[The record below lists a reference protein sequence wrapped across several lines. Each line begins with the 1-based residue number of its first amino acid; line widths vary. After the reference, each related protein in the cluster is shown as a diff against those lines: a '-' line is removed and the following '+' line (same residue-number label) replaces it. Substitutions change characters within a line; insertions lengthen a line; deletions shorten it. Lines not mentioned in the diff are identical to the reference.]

1 MALNGVRA
9 LLFDVFGTVVDW
21 RSGVAR
27 EAAPFLRRRGA
38 ESVDPLAFADAWRAG
53 YQPAMEQV
61 RSGRRRFTRLDVLHR
76 ENLETI
82 LPDFGIDPATVP
94 ASELNELNLAWH
106 RLDPWPD
113 AVAGLTRLKTS
124 FIIAPLS
131 NGNIA
136 LMLDMAKRAGL
147 PWDAIL
153 GAEVV
158 QAYKPMPEAYLR
170 TADIL
175 AMRRNKSASWPR
187 TTATSR
193 RRVSAVCEPPSYRVP
208 PSTVRTRLPI
218 CAPSRSG
225 TWSPPTSALWP
236 RSSRCNW
243 IFGSALQASRPGV
256 VGPSAAN
263 PSLYATARRPL
274 NSVCSAA
281 PPRVP
286 RDNARSRAHHRGL

>member
-21 RSGVAR
+21 RSGVAS
-27 EAAPFLRRRGA
+27 EATPFLRRRGA
-38 ESVDPLAFADAWRAG
+38 ESVDPLAFADAWRAS

-61 RSGRRRFTRLDVLHR
+61 RSGRRPFTRLDVLHR

-94 ASELNELNLAWH
+94 ALELNELNLAWH

-113 AVAGLTRLKTS
+113 AVAGLTRLKTN
-124 FIIAPLS
+124 FIIATLS

-153 GAEVV
+153 GAEVA

-170 TADIL
+170 TADVLGLRPEQMCLVAAHNSDL
-175 AMRRNKSASWPR
+175 AAARQCGYMTAFVARPTEHGPGQ
-187 TTATSR
+187 TTDLKAEEDWDVIAR
-193 RRVSAVCEPPSYRVP
+193 DFNDLADK
-208 PSTVRTRLPI
+208 
-218 CAPSRSG
+218 
-225 TWSPPTSALWP
+225 
-236 RSSRCNW
+236 
-243 IFGSALQASRPGV
+243 
-256 VGPSAAN
+256 VGA
-263 PSLYATARRPL
+263 
-274 NSVCSAA
+274 
-281 PPRVP
+281 
-286 RDNARSRAHHRGL
+286 